1 MWIIIKRTFENVINN
16 WNIFRFNISTN
27 NLITKI
33 DNIFIFKGLDILNK
47 LLLKLGF
54 LNKTILI
61 ILK

>member
-33 DNIFIFKGLDILNK
+33 NTIIIFKGLDKLNN

-54 LNKTILI
+54 WNKTNLL

>member
-47 LLLKLGF
+47 LLFKLGF

-61 ILK
+61 IFK

>member
-1 MWIIIKRTFENVINN
+1 MWIIIKRTFKNVINN
-16 WNIFRFNISTN
+16 WNIFRFNISIN

-47 LLLKLGF
+47 LLFKLGF

-61 ILK
+61 IFK

>member
-1 MWIIIKRTFENVINN
+1 MWIIIKRTFKNVINN
-16 WNIFRFNISTN
+16 WNIFRFNISIN

-33 DNIFIFKGLDILNK
+33 NIIIIFKGLDILNK

-54 LNKTILI
+54 LNKTNFL

>member
-54 LNKTILI
+54 LNKTNLI

>member
-16 WNIFRFNISTN
+16 WNIFRFNISIN

-33 DNIFIFKGLDILNK
+33 NIIIIFKGLDILNK

>member
-16 WNIFRFNISTN
+16 WNIFRFNISIN

-54 LNKTILI
+54 LNKTNLI
-61 ILK
+61 IIK

>member
-16 WNIFRFNISTN
+16 WNIFRFNIYIN

-33 DNIFIFKGLDILNK
+33 NIIIIFKGLDILNK

-54 LNKTILI
+54 LNKTNLI

>member
-16 WNIFRFNISTN
+16 LNIFRFKISIN

-33 DNIFIFKGLDILNK
+33 NVIIIFKGLDILNK

-54 LNKTILI
+54 
-61 ILK
+61 

>member
-16 WNIFRFNISTN
+16 WNIFRFNISIN

-33 DNIFIFKGLDILNK
+33 NIIIIFKGLDILNK

-54 LNKTILI
+54 LNKTNLLI
-61 ILK
+61 IK

>member
-16 WNIFRFNISTN
+16 WNIFRFNISIN

-33 DNIFIFKGLDILNK
+33 NIIIIFKGLDILNK
-47 LLLKLGF
+47 LLFKLGF
-54 LNKTILI
+54 LNKTNLI